1 MPDELHAPIQV
12 YESLCRRGR
21 IGERELAAVK
31 NLAVEEGERTSFGQV
46 AGISGPML
54 KKPVESRDVRG

>member
-1 MPDELHAPIQV
+1 MQRRVEVPGELHAPIQV

-31 NLAVEEGERTSFGQV
+31 NLAVEEGE
-46 AGISGPML
+46 
-54 KKPVESRDVRG
+54 EDVIRLSCGY

>member
-1 MPDELHAPIQV
+1 MQRRVEVPGELHAPIQV

-31 NLAVEEGERTSFGQV
+31 NLAVEEGERTSIG
-46 AGISGPML
+46 
-54 KKPVESRDVRG
+54 